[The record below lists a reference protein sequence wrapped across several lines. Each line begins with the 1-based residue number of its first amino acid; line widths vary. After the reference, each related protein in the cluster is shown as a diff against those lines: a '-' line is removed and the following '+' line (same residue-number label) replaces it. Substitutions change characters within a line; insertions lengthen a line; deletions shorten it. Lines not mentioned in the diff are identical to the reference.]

1 MVNDSWRWAR
11 ESRQKEEKVGGKNN
25 KERWKEYK
33 RENKWD
39 GGRVAWRR
47 VYRFIGFS
55 SIKKENE
62 FSFWKSAAPVAA
74 AAAAAAAYE
83 PTTTVFPS
91 TEQLRGERKKKK
103 TKNKKKRRENP

>member
-1 MVNDSWRWAR
+1 MVNDSWRSAGVR
-11 ESRQKEEKVGGKNN
+11 GLHEEKVGGKNN

-39 GGRVAWRR
+39 DGRVALRR

-62 FSFWKSAAPVAA
+62 FSLRKSAAAVAA
-74 AAAAAAAYE
+74 ADDG
-83 PTTTVFPS
+83 FS
-91 TEQLRGERKKKK
+91 SSRDGEQLRGEWKKK
-103 TKNKKKRRENP
+103 EGE